1 MEKSLMDV
9 KRNTSLKKKNKWTI
23 AILIGLTLSTASYWV
38 YSMPPAASKVA
49 TKELWIGQVKK
60 GSLPL
65 QANGFGIL
73 ESKVQRYL
81 TAPFTAVIEEIIL
94 KPGASVTPDSIILRI
109 SNPDIGQAVIQA
121 KVALN
126 AQYGK
131 SKQLILTQARESL
144 IAENELDELALD
156 LEVFHARLAAE
167 EKMAK
172 QGIVTQL
179 KLLETQAEVN
189 KLSGRLKN
197 AKKRLVQLVALHLQ
211 GKNIQKEQIDEQK
224 SLLTLAENRLKQLDV
239 RAGISGVLQ
248 ALPIELGQSLT
259 TGSQL
264 ALVGG
269 TKDLIAVIQVPQRDV
284 HGMRK
289 GMSANVDTRG
299 GIAKGKVIRID
310 PVVKDGN
317 IEVEIS
323 LTGTLPNNARPSLN
337 VAAKINLGELKDVL
351 YIEVPVNTAEHSR
364 HQLFKL
370 DQQGNT
376 AQLSW
381 LSFGAQSG
389 RTIVIKSG
397 AQQNDRFILSEMKQY
412 AQLDEITLTQE

>member
-1 MEKSLMDV
+1 MDI
-9 KRNTSLKKKNKWTI
+9 KRNTSLKKQNKWTI
-23 AILIGLTLSTASYWV
+23 AILIGFTLSAASYWV

-60 GSLPL
+60 GTLPL

-94 KPGASVTPDSIILRI
+94 KPGANVTPDSIILRM
-109 SNPDIGQAVIQA
+109 SNPEIGQAVIQA

-156 LEVFHARLAAE
+156 LDVFHARLAAE

-179 KLLETQAEVN
+179 KLLETRAEVN

-197 AKKRLVQLVALHLQ
+197 AKKRLVQLAALHLQ

-224 SLLTLAENRLKQLDV
+224 SLLALAESRLKQLDV

-269 TKDLIAVIQVPQRDV
+269 TKDLIAVIQVPQRDL
-284 HGMRK
+284 HGMK
-289 GMSANVDTRG
+289 EGMPARVDTRG
-299 GIAKGKVIRID
+299 GVATGTVRRID

-323 LTGTLPNNARPSLN
+323 LAGTLPNNARPSLN
-337 VAAKINLGELKDVL
+337 VAAKINLGALEDVL
-351 YIEVPVNTAEHSR
+351 YIETPVNGAEHSR

-370 DQQGNT
+370 NQQDNN

-389 RTIVIKSG
+389 RAIVIKSG
-397 AQQNDRFILSEMKQY
+397 AQQNDRFILSDMKRY
-412 AQLDEITLTQE
+412 AEFEQITLTQE